1 MCVCTNINIYIS
13 FYFQKYIITFF
24 KSISHKNPVKSIFI
38 FILGTLEP
46 LEKKVLVRKKPEQRV
61 AQQAAMVVPEKVV
74 QAVNIKDEDSVE
86 RTVRKIRKLIV
97 TYYKE
102 TQKPLDFFK
111 LILHP
116 QDFGR
121 TVRNM
126 LYISFL
132 VKDGIV
138 TVRKGILFSL
148 LLRNLLE

>member
-1 MCVCTNINIYIS
+1 
-13 FYFQKYIITFF
+13 
-24 KSISHKNPVKSIFI
+24 
-38 FILGTLEP
+38 
-46 LEKKVLVRKKPEQRV
+46 
-61 AQQAAMVVPEKVV
+61 MVVPEKVV
-74 QAVNIKDEDSVE
+74 EASNIKDKDSVE

-102 TQKPLDFFK
+102 TQKPLDFCK

-121 TVRNM
+121 TVRNV

-138 TVRKGILFSL
+138 TVRKGIFFFL

>member
-1 MCVCTNINIYIS
+1 
-13 FYFQKYIITFF
+13 
-24 KSISHKNPVKSIFI
+24 
-38 FILGTLEP
+38 
-46 LEKKVLVRKKPEQRV
+46 
-61 AQQAAMVVPEKVV
+61 MVVPEKVV

>member
-1 MCVCTNINIYIS
+1 MI
-13 FYFQKYIITFF
+13 
-24 KSISHKNPVKSIFI
+24 
-38 FILGTLEP
+38 
-46 LEKKVLVRKKPEQRV
+46 
-61 AQQAAMVVPEKVV
+61 VPEKVV
-74 QAVNIKDEDSVE
+74 QAVDTKDEDSVE

-102 TQKPLDFFK
+102 AQKPLDFFK

-116 QDFGR
+116 RDFGR

-138 TVRKGILFSL
+138 TVRKGIFSFL
-148 LLRNLLE
+148 YY